1 MRTVTRSISVFYL
14 DTSFVALSLLDQ
26 EGADQAHRIL
36 EEASNRSRVASS
48 VLLRIE
54 LVRMARRT
62 RTALSR
68 VYEIL
73 DEIHLIGISREVV
86 EGACDLTG
94 ELKSLDAI
102 HLATALLLD
111 DPRDPVTVLTHD
123 ARLLNAARGR
133 GLTVIDP
140 LEP

>member
-1 MRTVTRSISVFYL
+1 MFYL

-36 EEASNRSRVASS
+36 EDASNRSKVASS

-86 EGACDLTG
+86 EGALTPSTWPPRCFLTTRATRSPCSPMTPG
-94 ELKSLDAI
+94 SLTPPAG
-102 HLATALLLD
+102 
-111 DPRDPVTVLTHD
+111 
-123 ARLLNAARGR
+123 AA
-133 GLTVIDP
+133 
-140 LEP
+140 

>member
-1 MRTVTRSISVFYL
+1 MFYL

-48 VLLRIE
+48 VLLRLE

-73 DEIHLIGISREVV
+73 DEIHLIGISSEVV

-111 DPRDPVTVLTHD
+111 DPRDSPMTPGSLTPP
-123 ARLLNAARGR
+123 AGAA
-133 GLTVIDP
+133 
-140 LEP
+140 

>member
-1 MRTVTRSISVFYL
+1 MFYL

-133 GLTVIDP
+133 R
-140 LEP
+140 